1 LQPPPSSDSTSK
13 LLRILRRIS
22 TTNTLLHHQPTNQP
36 TTTKMR
42 SFSQIFTAIFALLC
56 AVAFAQEEG
65 YDATVYITSTVYR
78 VNTVTMSSSAPAP
91 GYTPAN
97 STSTISATH
106 PTIIPS
112 YNAGNGTSGVA
123 PTASAPTVG
132 APSASKPAEF
142 EGAAAS
148 IKVNTMVVALAAGV
162 GYLVL

>member
-1 LQPPPSSDSTSK
+1 MP
-13 LLRILRRIS
+13 
-22 TTNTLLHHQPTNQP
+22 
-36 TTTKMR
+36 
-42 SFSQIFTAIFALLC
+42 SFSYIFTAIFALLC
-56 AVAFAQEEG
+56 AVAFAQEDQ

-112 YNAGNGTSGVA
+112 YNAGNGTAGVVV
-123 PTASAPTVG
+123 PTASAPSASSV
-132 APSASKPAEF
+132 APIASKPAEF